1 MKNAFTIRLKRLTL
15 CAVLFARVL
24 SPCLAQT
31 VRPLDLGQ
39 HGWLTD
45 SMMRQQALRYQ
56 VLSAKD
62 DIKLHWT
69 GKTFRPPKGCEGD
82 RHLVTSSL
90 EKVDSKLFTHPLS
103 ITIKDIEVSKNDGKQ
118 EPMTILA
125 VKSADKGWKISLS
138 HTGWFMLKEY
148 IGLAIGTTFL
158 VDNCI
163 YIIIFTAMWKT
174 DWNGLSAEIYRKALY
189 HDVVKPFIGKLLPQ

>member
-1 MKNAFTIRLKRLTL
+1 
-15 CAVLFARVL
+15 
-24 SPCLAQT
+24 
-31 VRPLDLGQ
+31 
-39 HGWLTD
+39 
-45 SMMRQQALRYQ
+45 MRQQALRYQ
-56 VLSAKD
+56 VISAKD

-103 ITIKDIEVSKNDGKQ
+103 ITIKDIEVSNNGGGQ
-118 EPMTILA
+118 EQMTILA
-125 VKSADKGWKISLS
+125 VKSADKRWKISLS

-148 IGLAIGTTFL
+148 IGPAFGTTFL

-163 YIIIFTAMWKT
+163 YIIIFTPMWKT
-174 DWNGLSAEIYRKALY
+174 EWNGLSAEIYRKALY
-189 HDVVKPFIGKLLPQ
+189 NDVVKPFVGKLLP

>member
-1 MKNAFTIRLKRLTL
+1 MKNDFTIRLKRLTL
-15 CAVLFARVL
+15 CTALSVCTL

-31 VRPLDLGQ
+31 ARPLNLGQ
-39 HGWLTD
+39 DGMLTD
-45 SMMRQQALRYQ
+45 SMLRLQTPRYQ
-56 VLSAKD
+56 VISAKD
-62 DIKLHWT
+62 DIRLHWT

-90 EKVDSKLFTHPLS
+90 EKVDNKLFTHPLS

-125 VKSADKGWKISLS
+125 VKSADKRWKISLS

-148 IGLAIGTTFL
+148 IGPAFGTTFL

-174 DWNGLSAEIYRKALY
+174 EWNGLSAETYRNTLY
-189 HDVVKPFIGKLLPQ
+189 HDVVKPFIGKLLP

>member
-1 MKNAFTIRLKRLTL
+1 MRNAFTIRLKRLTL
-15 CAVLFARVL
+15 CAVLFARVS

-56 VLSAKD
+56 IISAKN

-90 EKVDSKLFTHPLS
+90 EKVDSKL
-103 ITIKDIEVSKNDGKQ
+103 
-118 EPMTILA
+118 
-125 VKSADKGWKISLS
+125 
-138 HTGWFMLKEY
+138 LKEY
-148 IGLAIGTTFL
+148 IGPAFGTTFL

-163 YIIIFTAMWKT
+163 YIIIFTPMWKT
-174 DWNGLSAEIYRKALY
+174 EWNGLSAETYREALY
-189 HDVVKPFIGKLLPQ
+189 RDVVKPFIGKLLPQ

>member
-1 MKNAFTIRLKRLTL
+1 MKNDFTIRLKRLTL
-15 CAVLFARVL
+15 CTALSVCTL

-31 VRPLDLGQ
+31 ARPLNLGQ
-39 HGWLTD
+39 DGMLTD
-45 SMMRQQALRYQ
+45 SMLRLQTPRYQ
-56 VLSAKD
+56 VISAKD
-62 DIKLHWT
+62 DIRLHWT

-90 EKVDSKLFTHPLS
+90 EKVDNKLFTHPLS

-125 VKSADKGWKISLS
+125 VKSADKRWKISLS

-148 IGLAIGTTFL
+148 IGPAFGTTFL

-163 YIIIFTAMWKT
+163 YIIIFTPMWKT
-174 DWNGLSAEIYRKALY
+174 EWNGLSAEIYRKALY

>member
-1 MKNAFTIRLKRLTL
+1 MKNDFTIRLKRLTL
-15 CAVLFARVL
+15 CTALSACTL
-24 SPCLAQT
+24 SPCLAPT
-31 VRPLDLGQ
+31 ARPLNLDQDGM
-39 HGWLTD
+39 LTD
-45 SMMRQQALRYQ
+45 SMLHLQTPRYQ
-56 VLSAKD
+56 VISAKD

-69 GKTFRPPKGCEGD
+69 GKTFSVPKGCEGD

-103 ITIKDIEVSKNDGKQ
+103 IIIKDIEVSKNDGEQ
-118 EPMTILA
+118 VPMTILA

-148 IGLAIGTTFL
+148 IGPAFGTTFL

-174 DWNGLSAEIYRKALY
+174 EWNGLSAEIYREALY
-189 HDVVKPFIGKLLPQ
+189 HDVVKPFIGKLLP

>member
-1 MKNAFTIRLKRLTL
+1 MRNAFTIRLKRLTL
-15 CAVLFARVL
+15 CAALSACTL

-31 VRPLDLGQ
+31 ARPLNLGQ
-39 HGWLTD
+39 DGMLTD

-56 VLSAKD
+56 VISAKD

-103 ITIKDIEVSKNDGKQ
+103 ITIKDIEVSNNGGGQ
-118 EPMTILA
+118 EQMTILA
-125 VKSADKGWKISLS
+125 VKSADKRWKISLS
-138 HTGWFMLKEY
+138 HTGWLMLKEY
-148 IGLAIGTTFL
+148 IGPAFGTTFL

-163 YIIIFTAMWKT
+163 YIIIFTPMWKT
-174 DWNGLSAEIYRKALY
+174 EWNGLSAEIYRKALY
-189 HDVVKPFIGKLLPQ
+189 NDVVKPFVGKLLP

>member
-15 CAVLFARVL
+15 CAALSACTF
-24 SPCLAQT
+24 SPCVAQT
-31 VRPLDLGQ
+31 ARPLNLGQ
-39 HGWLTD
+39 DGMLTD
-45 SMMRQQALRYQ
+45 SMLRLQTPRYQ
-56 VLSAKD
+56 VISAKD

-69 GKTFRPPKGCEGD
+69 GKTFSPPKGCEGD

-90 EKVDSKLFTHPLS
+90 KKVDNKLFSHPLS
-103 ITIKDIEVSKNDGKQ
+103 IIIKDIEVSKNDGEQ

-125 VKSADKGWKISLS
+125 VKSAEKGWKISLS

-148 IGLAIGTTFL
+148 IGPAFGTTFL

-174 DWNGLSAEIYRKALY
+174 EWNGLSAETYRKALY
-189 HDVVKPFIGKLLPQ
+189 HDVVKPFVGKLLP

>member
-15 CAVLFARVL
+15 CAALSACTL

-31 VRPLDLGQ
+31 ARPLNLGQ
-39 HGWLTD
+39 DGMLTD
-45 SMMRQQALRYQ
+45 SMLRLQIPRYQ
-56 VLSAKD
+56 VISAKD

-69 GKTFRPPKGCEGD
+69 GKTFSPPKGCEGD

-90 EKVDSKLFTHPLS
+90 KKVDNKLFSHPLS
-103 ITIKDIEVSKNDGKQ
+103 IIIKDIEVSKNDGEQ

-125 VKSADKGWKISLS
+125 VKSAEKGWKISLS

-148 IGLAIGTTFL
+148 IGPAFGTTFL

-174 DWNGLSAEIYRKALY
+174 EWNGLSAETYRKALY
-189 HDVVKPFIGKLLPQ
+189 HDVVKPFVGKLLP

>member
-1 MKNAFTIRLKRLTL
+1 MKNNFTIRLKRLTL
-15 CAVLFARVL
+15 CTTLSAYTL

-31 VRPLDLGQ
+31 ARPLNLGQ
-39 HGWLTD
+39 DGMLTD
-45 SMMRQQALRYQ
+45 SMLRLQTPRYQ
-56 VLSAKD
+56 VVSAKD
-62 DIKLHWT
+62 NIKLHWT
-69 GKTFRPPKGCEGD
+69 GKTFSPPKGCEGD

-103 ITIKDIEVSKNDGKQ
+103 IIIKDIEVSNNGGGQ
-118 EPMTILA
+118 EQMTILA

-189 HDVVKPFIGKLLPQ
+189 HDVVKPFVGKLLP

>member
-1 MKNAFTIRLKRLTL
+1 MKNNFTIRLKRLTL
-15 CAVLFARVL
+15 CTTLSACTL

-31 VRPLDLGQ
+31 ARPLNLGQ
-39 HGWLTD
+39 DGMLTD
-45 SMMRQQALRYQ
+45 SMLRLQTPRYQ
-56 VLSAKD
+56 VVSAKD
-62 DIKLHWT
+62 NIKLHWT
-69 GKTFRPPKGCEGD
+69 GKTYSPPKGCEGD

-90 EKVDSKLFTHPLS
+90 EEVDSKLFTHPLS
-103 ITIKDIEVSKNDGKQ
+103 IIIKDIEVSNNGGGQ
-118 EPMTILA
+118 EQMTILA
-125 VKSADKGWKISLS
+125 VKSADKRWKISLS

-148 IGLAIGTTFL
+148 IGPAFGTTFL

-189 HDVVKPFIGKLLPQ
+189 HDVVKPFVGKLLP

>member
-1 MKNAFTIRLKRLTL
+1 MRNAFTIRLKRLTL
-15 CAVLFARVL
+15 CAALSACTL

-31 VRPLDLGQ
+31 ARPLNLGQ
-39 HGWLTD
+39 DGMLTD

-56 VLSAKD
+56 VISAKD

-90 EKVDSKLFTHPLS
+90 EKVDNKLFTHPLA
-103 ITIKDIEVSKNDGKQ
+103 IIIKDIEVSNNGGEQ
-118 EPMTILA
+118 EQMTILA

-148 IGLAIGTTFL
+148 IGPAIGTTFL

-174 DWNGLSAEIYRKALY
+174 EWNGLSAETYRKALY
-189 HDVVKPFIGKLLPQ
+189 NDVVKPFVGKLLP

>member
-1 MKNAFTIRLKRLTL
+1 MKNNFTIRLKRLTL
-15 CAVLFARVL
+15 CTALSACTL
-24 SPCLAQT
+24 SPCVAQT
-31 VRPLDLGQ
+31 ARPLNLGQ
-39 HGWLTD
+39 DGMLTD
-45 SMMRQQALRYQ
+45 SMLRQQTPRYQ
-56 VLSAKD
+56 VISAKD

-90 EKVDSKLFTHPLS
+90 EKVDNKLFTHPLS
-103 ITIKDIEVSKNDGKQ
+103 IIIKDIEVSKNDGEQ

-148 IGLAIGTTFL
+148 LGPAFGTTFL

-163 YIIIFTAMWKT
+163 YIIIFTPMWKT
-174 DWNGLSAEIYRKALY
+174 EWNGLSAEIYREALY
-189 HDVVKPFIGKLLPQ
+189 HDVVKPFIGKLLP

>member
-1 MKNAFTIRLKRLTL
+1 MKNDFTIRLKRLTL
-15 CAVLFARVL
+15 CTALSVCTL

-31 VRPLDLGQ
+31 ARPLNLGQ
-39 HGWLTD
+39 DGMLTD
-45 SMMRQQALRYQ
+45 SMLRLQTPRYQ
-56 VLSAKD
+56 VISAKD
-62 DIKLHWT
+62 DIRLHWT

-90 EKVDSKLFTHPLS
+90 EKVDNKLFTHPLS

-125 VKSADKGWKISLS
+125 VKSADKRWKISLS

-148 IGLAIGTTFL
+148 IGPAFGTTFL

-163 YIIIFTAMWKT
+163 YIIIFTPMWKT
-174 DWNGLSAEIYRKALY
+174 EWNGLSAEIYRKALY
-189 HDVVKPFIGKLLPQ
+189 NDVVKPFVGKLLP

>member
-1 MKNAFTIRLKRLTL
+1 MKNNFTIRLKRLTL
-15 CAVLFARVL
+15 CTALSACTL

-31 VRPLDLGQ
+31 ARPLNLGQ
-39 HGWLTD
+39 DGMLTD
-45 SMMRQQALRYQ
+45 SMLRLQTPHYQ
-56 VLSAKD
+56 VISAKD

-69 GKTFRPPKGCEGD
+69 GKTFRPTKSCEGD

-90 EKVDSKLFTHPLS
+90 EKVDNKLFTHPLS
-103 ITIKDIEVSKNDGKQ
+103 IIIKDIEVSKNDGEQ

-148 IGLAIGTTFL
+148 LGPAFGTTFL

-163 YIIIFTAMWKT
+163 YIIIFTPMWKT
-174 DWNGLSAEIYRKALY
+174 EWNGLSAEIYREALY
-189 HDVVKPFIGKLLPQ
+189 HDVVKPFIGKLLP

>member
-1 MKNAFTIRLKRLTL
+1 MKNNFTIRLKRLTL
-15 CAVLFARVL
+15 CTALSACTL

-31 VRPLDLGQ
+31 ARPLNLGQ
-39 HGWLTD
+39 DGMLTD
-45 SMMRQQALRYQ
+45 SMLRLQTPHYQ
-56 VLSAKD
+56 VISAKD

-69 GKTFRPPKGCEGD
+69 GKTFSPPKGCEGD

-90 EKVDSKLFTHPLS
+90 KKVDNKLFSHPLS
-103 ITIKDIEVSKNDGKQ
+103 IIIKDIEVSKNDGEQ

-125 VKSADKGWKISLS
+125 VKSAEKGWKISLS

-148 IGLAIGTTFL
+148 IGPAFGTTFL

-174 DWNGLSAEIYRKALY
+174 EWNGLSAEIYRKALY
-189 HDVVKPFIGKLLPQ
+189 HDVVKPFIGKLLP

>member
-1 MKNAFTIRLKRLTL
+1 MKNAFTIHLKRLTL
-15 CAVLFARVL
+15 CAVLFTRVL

-31 VRPLDLGQ
+31 VRPLNLGQ
-39 HGWLTD
+39 HGMLTD
-45 SMMRQQALRYQ
+45 SMLRLQTPSYQ
-56 VLSAKD
+56 VISAKD

-82 RHLVTSSL
+82 RHLVASSL

-103 ITIKDIEVSKNDGKQ
+103 ITIKDIEVKKNDGKQ
-118 EPMTILA
+118 ESMTILA
-125 VKSADKGWKISLS
+125 VKSADKRWKISLS

-148 IGLAIGTTFL
+148 IIPAFGTTFL

-163 YIIIFTAMWKT
+163 YIIIFFPSWKT
-174 DWNGLSAEIYRKALY
+174 EWNGLSRETYREALY
-189 HDVVKPFIGKLLPQ
+189 RDVVKPFIGKLLPQ

>member
-1 MKNAFTIRLKRLTL
+1 MKNGFTTRLKRLTL
-15 CAVLFARVL
+15 CAALSACTL
-24 SPCLAQT
+24 SPCVAQT
-31 VRPLDLGQ
+31 ARPLNLGQ
-39 HGWLTD
+39 DGMLTD
-45 SMMRQQALRYQ
+45 SMLRQQTPRYQ
-56 VLSAKD
+56 VISAKD

-103 ITIKDIEVSKNDGKQ
+103 IIIKDIEVSNNGGGQ

-125 VKSADKGWKISLS
+125 VKSADKRWKISLS

-148 IGLAIGTTFL
+148 IGPAFGTTFL

-163 YIIIFTAMWKT
+163 YIIIFTPMWKT
-174 DWNGLSAEIYRKALY
+174 EWNGLSAEIYRKALY
-189 HDVVKPFIGKLLPQ
+189 RDVVKPFIGKLLPQ

>member
-1 MKNAFTIRLKRLTL
+1 MKNNFTIRLKRQTL
-15 CAVLFARVL
+15 CTALSACTL

-31 VRPLDLGQ
+31 ARPLNLGQ
-39 HGWLTD
+39 DGMLTD
-45 SMMRQQALRYQ
+45 SILRLQTPRYQ
-56 VLSAKD
+56 VISAKD
-62 DIKLHWT
+62 NIKLHWT

-90 EKVDSKLFTHPLS
+90 EKVDNKLFTHPLS
-103 ITIKDIEVSKNDGKQ
+103 IIIKDIEVN
-118 EPMTILA
+118 
-125 VKSADKGWKISLS
+125 SLS

-148 IGLAIGTTFL
+148 IGPAFGTTFL

-163 YIIIFTAMWKT
+163 YIIIFTPMWKT
-174 DWNGLSAEIYRKALY
+174 EWNGLSAEIYRKALY

>member
-1 MKNAFTIRLKRLTL
+1 MRNAFTIRLKRLTL
-15 CAVLFARVL
+15 CAALSACTL

-31 VRPLDLGQ
+31 ARPLNLGQ
-39 HGWLTD
+39 DGMLTD

-56 VLSAKD
+56 VISAKD
-62 DIKLHWT
+62 NIKLHWT

-90 EKVDSKLFTHPLS
+90 EKVDNKLFTHPLA
-103 ITIKDIEVSKNDGKQ
+103 IIIKDIEGSNNGGEQ
-118 EPMTILA
+118 EQMTILA
-125 VKSADKGWKISLS
+125 VKSAEKGWKISLS

-148 IGLAIGTTFL
+148 IGPAIGTTFL

-174 DWNGLSAEIYRKALY
+174 EWNGLSAETYREALY
-189 HDVVKPFIGKLLPQ
+189 HDVVKPFVGKLLP

>member
-1 MKNAFTIRLKRLTL
+1 MKNNFTIRLKRLTL
-15 CAVLFARVL
+15 CTALSACTL

-31 VRPLDLGQ
+31 ARPLNLGQ
-39 HGWLTD
+39 DGMLTD
-45 SMMRQQALRYQ
+45 SMLRLQTPRYQ
-56 VLSAKD
+56 VISAKD
-62 DIKLHWT
+62 DIRLHWT
-69 GKTFRPPKGCEGD
+69 GKTFRPPKSCEGD

-90 EKVDSKLFTHPLS
+90 EKVDNKLFSHPLS
-103 ITIKDIEVSKNDGKQ
+103 ITIKDIEVSKNDGEQ
-118 EPMTILA
+118 VPMTILA

-148 IGLAIGTTFL
+148 IGPAIGTTFL

-174 DWNGLSAEIYRKALY
+174 DWNGLSAETYREALY
-189 HDVVKPFIGKLLPQ
+189 HDVVKPFIGKLLP

>member
-15 CAVLFARVL
+15 CAALSACTF
-24 SPCLAQT
+24 SPCVAQT
-31 VRPLDLGQ
+31 ARPLNLGQ
-39 HGWLTD
+39 DGMLTD
-45 SMMRQQALRYQ
+45 SMLRLQTPHYQ
-56 VLSAKD
+56 VISAKD

-69 GKTFRPPKGCEGD
+69 GKTFSAPKGCEGD
-82 RHLVTSSL
+82 RYLVTSSL
-90 EKVDSKLFTHPLS
+90 EKMDSKVFTHPLS

-125 VKSADKGWKISLS
+125 VKSADKRWKISLS

-148 IGLAIGTTFL
+148 IGPAIGITFL

-174 DWNGLSAEIYRKALY
+174 DWNGLSAETYREALY
-189 HDVVKPFIGKLLPQ
+189 HDVVKPFVGKLLP

>member
-1 MKNAFTIRLKRLTL
+1 MKNNFTIRLKRLTL
-15 CAVLFARVL
+15 CTALSACTL

-31 VRPLDLGQ
+31 ARPLNLGQ
-39 HGWLTD
+39 DGMLTD
-45 SMMRQQALRYQ
+45 SMLRLQTPRYQ
-56 VLSAKD
+56 VISAKD

-69 GKTFRPPKGCEGD
+69 GKTFSPPKGCEGD

-90 EKVDSKLFTHPLS
+90 KKVDNKLFSHPLS
-103 ITIKDIEVSKNDGKQ
+103 IIIKDIEVSKNDGEQ

-125 VKSADKGWKISLS
+125 VKSAEKGWKISLS

-148 IGLAIGTTFL
+148 IGPAFGTTFL

-163 YIIIFTAMWKT
+163 YIIIFTPMWKT
-174 DWNGLSAEIYRKALY
+174 EWNGLSAETYREALY
-189 HDVVKPFIGKLLPQ
+189 RDVVKPFIGKLLPQ

>member
-15 CAVLFARVL
+15 CAVLFARMS

-31 VRPLDLGQ
+31 VRPLNLGQ
-39 HGWLTD
+39 DGMLTD
-45 SMMRQQALRYQ
+45 SMLRQQTPRYQ
-56 VLSAKD
+56 VISAKD

-69 GKTFRPPKGCEGD
+69 GKTFSPPKGCEGD
-82 RHLVTSSL
+82 RHLVASSL

-103 ITIKDIEVSKNDGKQ
+103 ITIKDIEVSNNGGEQ
-118 EPMTILA
+118 EQMTILA

-148 IGLAIGTTFL
+148 IGPAFGTTFL

-163 YIIIFTAMWKT
+163 YIIIFTPMWKT
-174 DWNGLSAEIYRKALY
+174 EWNGLSAEIYRKALY
-189 HDVVKPFIGKLLPQ
+189 NDVVQPFVGKLLP

>member
-1 MKNAFTIRLKRLTL
+1 MKNNFTIRLKRQTL
-15 CAVLFARVL
+15 CTALSACTL

-31 VRPLDLGQ
+31 ARPLNLGQ
-39 HGWLTD
+39 DGMLTD
-45 SMMRQQALRYQ
+45 SILRLQTPRYQ
-56 VLSAKD
+56 VISAKD
-62 DIKLHWT
+62 NIKLHWT

-90 EKVDSKLFTHPLS
+90 EKVDNKLFTHPLS
-103 ITIKDIEVSKNDGKQ
+103 IIIKDIEVNNNGGEQ
-118 EPMTILA
+118 EQMTILA

-148 IGLAIGTTFL
+148 IGPAFGTTFL

-174 DWNGLSAEIYRKALY
+174 EWNGLSAGIYRKALY
-189 HDVVKPFIGKLLPQ
+189 NDVVKPFVGKLLP

>member
-15 CAVLFARVL
+15 CTALSACTF
-24 SPCLAQT
+24 SPCVAQT
-31 VRPLDLGQ
+31 ARPLNLGQ
-39 HGWLTD
+39 DGMLTD
-45 SMMRQQALRYQ
+45 SMLRLQTPHYQ
-56 VLSAKD
+56 VISAKD

-69 GKTFRPPKGCEGD
+69 GKTFSAPKGCEGD
-82 RHLVTSSL
+82 RYLVTSSL
-90 EKVDSKLFTHPLS
+90 EKMDSKVFTHPLS

-125 VKSADKGWKISLS
+125 VKSAEKGWKISLS

-148 IGLAIGTTFL
+148 IGPAFGTTFL

-163 YIIIFTAMWKT
+163 YIIIFTPMWKT
-174 DWNGLSAEIYRKALY
+174 EWNGLSAEIYHKALY
-189 HDVVKPFIGKLLPQ
+189 HDVVKPFIGKLLP

>member
-15 CAVLFARVL
+15 CTALSACTL
-24 SPCLAQT
+24 SPCVAQT
-31 VRPLDLGQ
+31 ARPLNLGQ
-39 HGWLTD
+39 DGMLTD
-45 SMMRQQALRYQ
+45 SMLRLQTPRYQ
-56 VLSAKD
+56 VVSAKD
-62 DIKLHWT
+62 NIKLHWT
-69 GKTFRPPKGCEGD
+69 GKTFSPPKGCEGD

-90 EKVDSKLFTHPLS
+90 KKVDNKLFSHPLS
-103 ITIKDIEVSKNDGKQ
+103 IIIKDIEVSKNDGEQ

-125 VKSADKGWKISLS
+125 VKSAEKGWKISLS

-148 IGLAIGTTFL
+148 IGPAFGTTFL

-174 DWNGLSAEIYRKALY
+174 DWNGLSAETYREALY
-189 HDVVKPFIGKLLPQ
+189 HDVVKPFIGKLLP

>member
-1 MKNAFTIRLKRLTL
+1 MKNNFTIRLKRLTL
-15 CAVLFARVL
+15 CTALSACTL

-31 VRPLDLGQ
+31 ARPLNLGQ
-39 HGWLTD
+39 DGMLTD
-45 SMMRQQALRYQ
+45 SMLRLQTPRYQ
-56 VLSAKD
+56 VISAKD

-90 EKVDSKLFTHPLS
+90 KKVDNKLFSHPLS
-103 ITIKDIEVSKNDGKQ
+103 IIIKDIEVSNNGGGQ
-118 EPMTILA
+118 EQMTILA
-125 VKSADKGWKISLS
+125 VKSADKRWKISLS

-148 IGLAIGTTFL
+148 IIPAFGTTFL

-163 YIIIFTAMWKT
+163 HIIIFTPMWKT
-174 DWNGLSAEIYRKALY
+174 EWNGLSAEIYRKALY

>member
-1 MKNAFTIRLKRLTL
+1 MKNNFTIRLKRLTL
-15 CAVLFARVL
+15 CTALSACTL

-31 VRPLDLGQ
+31 ARPLNLGQ
-39 HGWLTD
+39 DGMLTD
-45 SMMRQQALRYQ
+45 SMLRLQTPRYQ
-56 VLSAKD
+56 VISAKD

-69 GKTFRPPKGCEGD
+69 GKTFSPPKGCEGD

-90 EKVDSKLFTHPLS
+90 KKVDNKLFSHPLS
-103 ITIKDIEVSKNDGKQ
+103 IIIKDIEVSKNDGEQ

-125 VKSADKGWKISLS
+125 VKSAEKGWKISLS

-148 IGLAIGTTFL
+148 IGPAFGTTFL

-163 YIIIFTAMWKT
+163 YIIIFTPMWKT
-174 DWNGLSAEIYRKALY
+174 EWNGLSAEIYHKALY
-189 HDVVKPFIGKLLPQ
+189 HDVVKPFIGKLLP